1 MNREMTAKRQINN
14 QKFDV
19 NLIVDEAFAAG
30 ETAINPDWARQ
41 QIARLG
47 CTNPT
52 DAQMVEYTMLNHME
66 RATGAYFRGQFGR
79 GTIDFSSR
87 EAAIA
92 GVNSYLTRR
101 NNGYR
106 IRWNGR

>member
-1 MNREMTAKRQINN
+1 MTAKRQINN

-19 NLIVDEAFAAG
+19 QLLVDEAFAAA
-30 ETAINPDWARQ
+30 ETASNPDWARQ

-52 DAQMVEYTMLNHME
+52 DDQIVEYTILNHME

-79 GTIDFSSR
+79 DLIDFSSR
-87 EAAIA
+87 ATAVA

-101 NNGYR
+101 VNGR
-106 IRWNGR
+106 RSRWNGGR